1 MVLDPVTA
9 FGVAGNVIQ
18 FVEFGSNII
27 GKLEEFTTIL
37 DGLNSRL
44 QNYPPSSTVSTGPG
58 WEIGILQAS
67 EGCQKVSAK
76 LSKLLEKM
84 KTLRGKR
91 FGAWRQAFSAQIK
104 DKEINTLMRDL
115 EVAKSQLSLNI
126 VAYLSAQRETDLKEV
141 LRVSKSAE
149 STFLEVVRKDYHDLR
164 SQLDLLKA
172 VVHGESSA
180 TQRAINEWQST
191 CETMLAATSAKI
203 GDDTRQSLANNAV
216 GKMLASLYS
225 GRPPDDF

>member
-18 FVEFGSNII
+18 FVEFGSNIVSKARQI
-27 GKLEEFTTIL
+27 KANGQLLEISKLEEFTTVL
-37 DGLNSRL
+37 DDLNSRL

-84 KTLRGKR
+84 KALRERR
-91 FGAWRQAFSAQIK
+91 FGALRQAFSAEIK

-115 EVAKSQLSLNI
+115 EAAKSQLSLNI
-126 VAYLSAQRETDLKEV
+126 VAYIRW
-141 LRVSKSAE
+141 
-149 STFLEVVRKDYHDLR
+149 
-164 SQLDLLKA
+164 
-172 VVHGESSA
+172 
-180 TQRAINEWQST
+180 AIFS
-191 CETMLAATSAKI
+191 C
-203 GDDTRQSLANNAV
+203 
-216 GKMLASLYS
+216 
-225 GRPPDDF
+225 